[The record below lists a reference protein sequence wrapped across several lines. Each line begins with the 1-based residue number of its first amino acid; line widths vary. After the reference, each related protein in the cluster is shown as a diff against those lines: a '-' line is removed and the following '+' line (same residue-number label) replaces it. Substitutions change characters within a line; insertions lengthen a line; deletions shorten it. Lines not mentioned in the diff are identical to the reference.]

1 MPTDSNTDSKTDS
14 KTDRKADCLESIR
27 MRILRQDIAPGS
39 DLDEATLCT
48 EYGLSRTPMREIFQR
63 LAGEGYVRIEQ
74 NRGPKVAS
82 MDLPVM
88 RMFFQTAPLIYATVA
103 RLAAENRRSDEIPTL
118 RAIQTDFR
126 TAAIS
131 GDAEQ
136 AALMNHRF
144 HHQIGV
150 MAHNPY
156 LLPSL
161 NRMLIDHT
169 RLSQT
174 FYRPSSDADAAR
186 VRTASDHHDQM
197 IDAIEARD
205 ADCVVS
211 LTIDHWTLSRD
222 RLEQFVSP
230 DPLPIDVITIKDRK
244 HAV

>member
-1 MPTDSNTDSKTDS
+1 MPTARKTH
-14 KTDRKADCLESIR
+14 CLEDLR

-39 DLDEATLCT
+39 DLDEATLCA
-48 EYGLSRTPMREIFQR
+48 EYTLSRTPMREIFQR
-63 LAGEGYVRIEQ
+63 LAGEGYLTLSD

-82 MDLPVM
+82 MDLSVM
-88 RMFFQTAPLIYATVA
+88 RMFFQTAPMVYANVA
-103 RLAAENRRSDEIPTL
+103 RLAAENRRSDEVPAL
-118 RAIQTDFR
+118 RAIQADFK
-126 TAAIS
+126 AAAEA

-136 AALMNHRF
+136 AAILNHRF
-144 HHQIGV
+144 HHQMGV

-174 FYRPSSDADAAR
+174 FYRPASDDDAAR
-186 VRTASDHHDQM
+186 VRTAITHHDQM
-197 IDAIEARD
+197 IDAIEARNTNEIIE
-205 ADCVVS
+205 
-211 LTIDHWTLSRD
+211 LTIDHWNLSRD

-230 DPLPIDVITIKDRK
+230 DPLPIDVFPLKDRK

>member
-1 MPTDSNTDSKTDS
+1 MPTDRKTD
-14 KTDRKADCLESIR
+14 CIESIR
-27 MRILRQDIAPGS
+27 MRILRQNIAPGS
-39 DLDEATLCT
+39 DLDEATLCA
-48 EYGLSRTPMREIFQR
+48 EYSLSRTPMREIFQR
-63 LAGEGYVRIEQ
+63 LAGEGYLKLEQ

-82 MDLPVM
+82 MDMSVI
-88 RMFFQTAPLIYATVA
+88 RMFFQTAPLIYANVA
-103 RLAAENRRSDEIPTL
+103 RLAAENRRSDQIPALKEIQ
-118 RAIQTDFR
+118 AKFR
-126 TAAIS
+126 QAAET

-144 HHQIGV
+144 HHQIGM

-174 FYRPSSDADAAR
+174 FYRPTSAEDKAR
-186 VRTASDHHDQM
+186 VRTAADHHDQM
-197 IDAIEARD
+197 ITAIEARD
-205 ADCVVS
+205 ADTIVA
-211 LTIDHWTLSRD
+211 LTIDHWNLSRD

-230 DPLPIDVITIKDRK
+230 DPLPIDILTIKDRK